1 MEEMGPVAIA
11 SVGSAYEME
20 VASNKLSSRFEEVKG
35 KVLNVIKDSGKLQME
50 EVFGALKILVTIM
63 KSTAMF
69 YALCM

>member
-1 MEEMGPVAIA
+1 MGPAAIA

-50 EVFGALKILVTIM
+50 EVFGALKVLVTIM

>member
-1 MEEMGPVAIA
+1 MGPVAIA